1 MKGVNLVIDFIIRYW
16 IQILFGLIITIVGA
30 GFKYIS
36 RLVKR
41 DWNDRMQEQLDTLYD
56 KIDNN
61 LEERDIQLRKED
73 DRINQ
78 RLDKVDNSLN
88 ILKDG
93 LLTLHRRRFI
103 DDCRKLIEQKE
114 EITMEDYR
122 RLEREHRTYNSLGG
136 NHEGDQLYAIFLQK
150 YQAQQTK

>member
-41 DWNDRMQEQLDTLYD
+41 DWNDRMQEQLNTLYD

-73 DRINQ
+73 DRIN
-78 RLDKVDNSLN
+78 
-88 ILKDG
+88 
-93 LLTLHRRRFI
+93 
-103 DDCRKLIEQKE
+103 
-114 EITMEDYR
+114 
-122 RLEREHRTYNSLGG
+122 
-136 NHEGDQLYAIFLQK
+136 
-150 YQAQQTK
+150 